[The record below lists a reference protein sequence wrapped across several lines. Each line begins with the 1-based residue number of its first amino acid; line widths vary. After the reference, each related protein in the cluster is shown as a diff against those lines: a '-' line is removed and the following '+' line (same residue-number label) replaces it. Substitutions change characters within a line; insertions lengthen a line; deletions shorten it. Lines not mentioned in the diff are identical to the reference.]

1 MIDANCKPQSDE
13 DLARRA
19 ADGCLASFEQ
29 LVERFQVPLVHFLS
43 RSVAHE
49 DAEDLTQETFVRAFK
64 NLHRYHA
71 KWRFSTWLFT
81 IARRLCINHLRQR
94 SVRQVTN
101 GPSTEALGE
110 MKGPAAEPGEM
121 LAARE
126 QRQRIWDQAAE
137 VLSEPKFTAL
147 WLFYVEDMPVRD
159 IASVLGRSRVA
170 VKTMMFRA
178 RQELLPIMKDGH
190 AAGAHGLCGADF
202 EVSFL
207 ARIKTKLLVPALS
220 PKRPAAAAS

>member
-1 MIDANCKPQSDE
+1 MIDESFKSQSDE

-19 ADGCLASFEQ
+19 AEGCLASFEQ
-29 LVERFQVPLVHFLS
+29 LVKRFQVPLVHFLA
-43 RSVAHE
+43 RSVEHE

-81 IARRLCINHLRQR
+81 IARRLCINHLRHR
-94 SVRQVTN
+94 SVRQMTN
-101 GPSTEALGE
+101 GPSTETLGE
-110 MKGPAAEPGEM
+110 FKGPAAEPGDM

-159 IASVLGRSRVA
+159 IARVLGRSRVA

-178 RQELLPIMKDGH
+178 RQDLLPIMSDAH
-190 AAGAHGLCGADF
+190 AAGVHGMCGADF

-207 ARIKTKLLVPALS
+207 ARIKAKLIVPALS
-220 PKRPAAAAS
+220 SKRSAASAS